1 MQESSE
7 KEKIIKASMII
18 LATAIVLFLTK
29 EMELDSK
36 SFSLS
41 YKSIN
46 IKNISTVEIAEKM
59 GYQDANTYT
68 ETTTATTSTSNDN
81 TTKQA
86 EKINNPVVVAPIEPK
101 WRLPVERGTV
111 TSWPRYSHVALDI
124 TSPKGV
130 YETIYPVADG
140 VISGIYTDGYGGK
153 VLTIHHVIDGI
164 NYTSQYVHFSS
175 YAPNLYVGKPVTT
188 NDSIGQ
194 MGATGWATGIHLH
207 VTVLD
212 CSLFEST
219 DGSCSDTGKFLRYA
233 NKRYAEGFYGLSSLM
248 QVPYSWY
255 SR

>member
-18 LATAIVLFLTK
+18 LAIAIVLFLTK

-59 GYQDANTYT
+59 GYQDANVYT
-68 ETTTATTSTSNDN
+68 ETNKTKTEVVETPQTPEPEKVSNS
-81 TTKQA
+81 
-86 EKINNPVVVAPIEPK
+86 VVVPAPI
-101 WRLPVERGTV
+101 WRLPVERGTIS
-111 TSWPRYSHVALDI
+111 SWPRYNHVALDI
-124 TSPKGV
+124 TSPRGV

-153 VLTIHHVIDGI
+153 VLTIHHVINGI

-175 YAPNLYVGKPVTT
+175 YAPNLYVGKPVTI

>member
-18 LATAIVLFLTK
+18 LAIAIVLFLTK

-46 IKNISTVEIAEKM
+46 IKNISTVEIAEKK
-59 GYQDANTYT
+59 GYHDANVYT
-68 ETTTATTSTSNDN
+68 ENKTKTEVTATQHSPEPEKVSNS
-81 TTKQA
+81 
-86 EKINNPVVVAPIEPK
+86 VVVPAPI
-101 WRLPVERGTV
+101 WRLPVERGTIS
-111 TSWPRYSHVALDI
+111 SWPRYNHVALDI
-124 TSPKGV
+124 TSPRGV

-153 VLTIHHVIDGI
+153 VLTIHHVINGI

-175 YAPNLYVGKPVTT
+175 YAPNLYVGKPVTI

-212 CSLFEST
+212 CSLFN
-219 DGSCSDTGKFLRYA
+219 DANCSDTGKFLRYA
-233 NKRYAEGFYGLSSLM
+233 NRRYSEGFYGLSSLL

>member
-1 MQESSE
+1 MKAGKEE
-7 KEKIIKASMII
+7 KRIINTSMTI
-18 LATAIVLFLTK
+18 LVIAIVLFITK
-29 EMELDSK
+29 ETKLNNT
-36 SFSLS
+36 SFSVS

-46 IKNISTVEIAEKM
+46 IKNISTVEIAEKK
-59 GYQDANTYT
+59 GYHDANVYT
-68 ETTTATTSTSNDN
+68 ENKTKTEVTATQHSPEPEKVSNSVFV
-81 TTKQA
+81 
-86 EKINNPVVVAPIEPK
+86 PAPT
-101 WRLPVERGTV
+101 WRLPVERGTIS
-111 TSWPRYSHVALDI
+111 SWPRYNHVALDI
-124 TSPKGV
+124 TSPRGV

-153 VLTIHHVIDGI
+153 VLTIHHVINGI

-175 YAPNLYVGKPVTT
+175 YAPNLYVGKPVTI

-212 CSLFEST
+212 CSLFN
-219 DGSCSDTGKFLRYA
+219 DANCSDTGKFLRYA
-233 NKRYAEGFYGLSSLM
+233 NRRYSEGFYGLSSLL

>member
-18 LATAIVLFLTK
+18 LVIAIVLFLTK
-29 EMELDSK
+29 ETELDSK

-59 GYQDANTYT
+59 GYQDANVYT
-68 ETTTATTSTSNDN
+68 ETNK
-81 TTKQA
+81 TKTEVVETPQTQEP
-86 EKINNPVVVAPIEPK
+86 EKVSNPVVIQQPT
-101 WRLPVERGTV
+101 WRLPVERGTIS
-111 TSWPRYSHVALDI
+111 SWPRYNHVALDI
-124 TSPKGV
+124 TSPRGV

-153 VLTIHHVIDGI
+153 VLTIHHVINGI

-175 YAPNLYVGKPVTT
+175 YAPNLYVGKPVTI

>member
-18 LATAIVLFLTK
+18 LAIAIVLFLTK
-29 EMELDSK
+29 ETELDSK

-46 IKNISTVEIAEKM
+46 IKNISTVEIAEKK
-59 GYQDANTYT
+59 GYHDANVYT
-68 ETTTATTSTSNDN
+68 ENKTKTEVTATQHSPEPEKVSNS
-81 TTKQA
+81 
-86 EKINNPVVVAPIEPK
+86 VVVPVPI
-101 WRLPVERGTV
+101 WHLPVERGTIS
-111 TSWPRYSHVALDI
+111 SWPRYNHVALDI
-124 TSPKGV
+124 TSPRGV

-153 VLTIHHVIDGI
+153 VLTIHHVINGI

-175 YAPNLYVGKPVTT
+175 YAPNLYVGKPVTI

-212 CSLFEST
+212 CSLFN
-219 DGSCSDTGKFLRYA
+219 DANCSDTGKFLRYA
-233 NKRYAEGFYGLSSLM
+233 NRRYSEGFYGLSSLM

>member
-7 KEKIIKASMII
+7 KEKIIKASMIV

-46 IKNISTVEIAEKM
+46 IKNISTVEIAEKK
-59 GYQDANTYT
+59 GYHDANVYT
-68 ETTTATTSTSNDN
+68 ENKTKTEVTATQHSPEPEKVSNS
-81 TTKQA
+81 
-86 EKINNPVVVAPIEPK
+86 VVVPAPI
-101 WRLPVERGTV
+101 WRLPVERGTIS
-111 TSWPRYSHVALDI
+111 SWPRYNHVALDI
-124 TSPKGV
+124 TSPRGV

-153 VLTIHHVIDGI
+153 VITINHIIDGI

-175 YAPNLYVGKPVTT
+175 YAPNIYVGKPVTV

-212 CSLFEST
+212 CSLFN
-219 DGSCSDTGKFLRYA
+219 DANCSDTGKFLRYA
-233 NKRYAEGFYGLSSLM
+233 NRRYSEGFYGLSSLM
-248 QVPYSWY
+248 QVQYSWY

>member
-18 LATAIVLFLTK
+18 LAIAIVLFLTK
-29 EMELDSK
+29 ETELDSK

-59 GYQDANTYT
+59 GYQDANVYT
-68 ETTTATTSTSNDN
+68 ETNK
-81 TTKQA
+81 TKTEVV
-86 EKINNPVVVAPIEPK
+86 EKPQTQEPAKVSNPVVIQQPT
-101 WRLPVERGTV
+101 WRLPVERGTIS
-111 TSWPRYSHVALDI
+111 SWPRYNHVALDI
-124 TSPKGV
+124 TSPRGV

-153 VLTIHHVIDGI
+153 VLTIHHVINGI

-175 YAPNLYVGKPVTT
+175 YAPNLYVGKPVTI

-212 CSLFEST
+212 CSLFEPT

>member
-7 KEKIIKASMII
+7 KEKIIRASMII
-18 LATAIVLFLTK
+18 LAIAIVLFLAK
-29 EMELDSK
+29 ETELDSK

-46 IKNISTVEIAEKM
+46 IKNISTVEIAEKK
-59 GYQDANTYT
+59 GYHDANVYT
-68 ETTTATTSTSNDN
+68 ENKTKTEVTATQHSPEPEKVSNS
-81 TTKQA
+81 
-86 EKINNPVVVAPIEPK
+86 VVVPAPI
-101 WRLPVERGTV
+101 WRLPVERGTIS
-111 TSWPRYSHVALDI
+111 SWPRYNHVALDI
-124 TSPKGV
+124 TSPRGV

-153 VLTIHHVIDGI
+153 VITINHIIDGI

-175 YAPNLYVGKPVTT
+175 YAPNLYVGKPVTI

-212 CSLFEST
+212 CSLFN
-219 DGSCSDTGKFLRYA
+219 DANCSDTGKFLRYA
-233 NKRYAEGFYGLSSLM
+233 NKRYAEGFYGLSSLI

>member
-18 LATAIVLFLTK
+18 LAIAIVLFLTK
-29 EMELDSK
+29 ETELDSK

-46 IKNISTVEIAEKM
+46 IKNISTVEIAEKK
-59 GYQDANTYT
+59 GYHDANVYT
-68 ETTTATTSTSNDN
+68 ENKTKTEVTATQHSPEPAKVSNS
-81 TTKQA
+81 
-86 EKINNPVVVAPIEPK
+86 VVVPVPI
-101 WRLPVERGTV
+101 WHLPVERGTIS
-111 TSWPRYSHVALDI
+111 SWPRYNHVALDI
-124 TSPKGV
+124 TSPRGV

-153 VLTIHHVIDGI
+153 VLTIHHVINGI

-175 YAPNLYVGKPVTT
+175 YAPNLYVGKPVTI

-212 CSLFEST
+212 CSLFN
-219 DGSCSDTGKFLRYA
+219 DANCSDTGKFLRYA
-233 NKRYAEGFYGLSSLM
+233 NRRYSEGFYGLSSLL

>member
-1 MQESSE
+1 MKAGKEE
-7 KEKIIKASMII
+7 KRIINTSMTI
-18 LATAIVLFLTK
+18 LVIAIVLFLTK

-59 GYQDANTYT
+59 GYQDANVYT
-68 ETTTATTSTSNDN
+68 ETNK
-81 TTKQA
+81 TKTEVIETPQTQEP
-86 EKINNPVVVAPIEPK
+86 EKVSNPVVIQQPT
-101 WRLPVERGTV
+101 WRLPVERGNV
-111 TSWPRYSHVALDI
+111 SSWPRYNHVALDI
-124 TSPKGV
+124 TSPRGV

-153 VLTIHHVIDGI
+153 VLTIHHVINGI

-175 YAPNLYVGKPVTT
+175 YAPNLYVGKPVTI

>member
-18 LATAIVLFLTK
+18 LAIAIVLFLTK
-29 EMELDSK
+29 ETELDSK

-59 GYQDANTYT
+59 GYQDANVYT
-68 ETTTATTSTSNDN
+68 ETNK
-81 TTKQA
+81 TKTEVIETPQTQEP
-86 EKINNPVVVAPIEPK
+86 EKVSNPVVIQQPT
-101 WRLPVERGTV
+101 WRLPVERGTIS
-111 TSWPRYSHVALDI
+111 SWPRYNHVALDI
-124 TSPKGV
+124 TSPRGV

-153 VLTIHHVIDGI
+153 VLTIHHVINGI

-175 YAPNLYVGKPVTT
+175 YAPNLYVGKPVTI

-212 CSLFEST
+212 CSLFN
-219 DGSCSDTGKFLRYA
+219 DANCSDTGKFLRYA
-233 NKRYAEGFYGLSSLM
+233 DRRYSEGFYGLSSLM

>member
-1 MQESSE
+1 MKAGKEE
-7 KEKIIKASMII
+7 KRIINTSMTI
-18 LATAIVLFLTK
+18 LVIAIVLFITK
-29 EMELDSK
+29 ETKLNNT
-36 SFSLS
+36 SFSVS

-59 GYQDANTYT
+59 GYQDANVYT
-68 ETTTATTSTSNDN
+68 ETNK
-81 TTKQA
+81 TKTEVVETPQTPEPA
-86 EKINNPVVVAPIEPK
+86 KVSNPVVIQQPT
-101 WRLPVERGTV
+101 WHLPVERGTIS
-111 TSWPRYSHVALDI
+111 SWPRYNHVALDI
-124 TSPKGV
+124 TSPRGV

-153 VLTIHHVIDGI
+153 VLTIHHVINGI

-175 YAPNLYVGKPVTT
+175 YAPNLYVGKPVTI

-212 CSLFEST
+212 CSLFN
-219 DGSCSDTGKFLRYA
+219 DANCSDTGKFLRYA
-233 NKRYAEGFYGLSSLM
+233 NRRYSEGFYGLSSLL

>member
-18 LATAIVLFLTK
+18 LAIAIVLFLTK

-46 IKNISTVEIAEKM
+46 IKNISTVEIAEKK
-59 GYQDANTYT
+59 GYHDANVYT
-68 ETTTATTSTSNDN
+68 ENKTKTEVTATQHSPEPEKVSNSVFV
-81 TTKQA
+81 
-86 EKINNPVVVAPIEPK
+86 PVPT
-101 WRLPVERGTV
+101 WRLPVERGTIS
-111 TSWPRYSHVALDI
+111 SWPRYNHVALDI
-124 TSPKGV
+124 TSPRGV

-153 VLTIHHVIDGI
+153 VLTIHHVINGI

-175 YAPNLYVGKPVTT
+175 YAPNLYVGKPVTI

-212 CSLFEST
+212 CSLFN
-219 DGSCSDTGKFLRYA
+219 DANCSDTGKFLRYA
-233 NKRYAEGFYGLSSLM
+233 NRRYSEGFYGLSSLL

>member
-18 LATAIVLFLTK
+18 LAIAIVLFLTK
-29 EMELDSK
+29 ETELDSK

-46 IKNISTVEIAEKM
+46 IKNISTVEIAEKK
-59 GYQDANTYT
+59 GYHDANVYT
-68 ETTTATTSTSNDN
+68 ENKTKTEVTATQHSPEPEKVSNS
-81 TTKQA
+81 
-86 EKINNPVVVAPIEPK
+86 VVVPVPI
-101 WRLPVERGTV
+101 WHLPVERGTIS
-111 TSWPRYSHVALDI
+111 SWPRYNHVALDI
-124 TSPKGV
+124 TSPRGV

-153 VLTIHHVIDGI
+153 VLTIHHVINGI

-175 YAPNLYVGKPVTT
+175 YAPNLYVGKPVTI

-212 CSLFEST
+212 CSLFN
-219 DGSCSDTGKFLRYA
+219 DANCSDTGKFLRYA
-233 NKRYAEGFYGLSSLM
+233 NRRYSEGFYGLSSLL